1 MDQDIYMK
9 YFIELNGAQKILT
22 YNTQTHEVENEEVH
36 TIISQEK
43 LDDMVSTLKVLVIN
57 AGRV

>member
-1 MDQDIYMK
+1 MDQDIFIK
-9 YFIELNGAQKILT
+9 YFIELNGVQQVLT
-22 YNTQTHEVENEEVH
+22 YNTQTHEVENNEVH

-43 LDDMVSTLKVLVIN
+43 LDDMISTLKVLGIN

>member
-1 MDQDIYMK
+1 MDQDIFMK
-9 YFIELNGAQKILT
+9 YFIELNGVQKILT
-22 YNTQTHEVENEEVH
+22 YNIQTHEVDNEGVR

-43 LDDMVSTLKVLVIN
+43 LDDMVSTLKVLGIN

>member
-1 MDQDIYMK
+1 MDQDIFIK
-9 YFIELNGAQKILT
+9 YFIELNGVRKILT

-43 LDDMVSTLKVLVIN
+43 LDDMVSTLKVLGIN

>member
-1 MDQDIYMK
+1 MDQDIFIK
-9 YFIELNGAQKILT
+9 YFIELNGVQKILT
-22 YNTQTHEVENEEVH
+22 YNTQTHEVDNEGVH

-43 LDDMVSTLKVLVIN
+43 LDDMVSTLKVLGIN

>member
-1 MDQDIYMK
+1 MDQDIFIK
-9 YFIELNGAQKILT
+9 YFIELNGVQKILT

-43 LDDMVSTLKVLVIN
+43 LDDMVSTLKVLGIN